1 MTKKELQKEMQVRF
15 NSLNSFCERLSG
27 EINMLKAL
35 FESQKEINELLAEQ
49 LEGELS
55 EEDYVW
61 GGDLTTF
68 MGKDISIPKEI
79 RTRWVFNKFKS
90 NKSKK

>member
-15 NSLNSFCERLSG
+15 NSLERLSG
-27 EINMLKAL
+27 EINMLKSL

-61 GGDLTTF
+61 GGNFNTF

>member
-15 NSLNSFCERLSG
+15 DSLERLSG

-61 GGDLTTF
+61 GGNFTTF
-68 MGKDISIPKEI
+68 MGKDISTPKEI